1 MKQVLPLTPLAGLY
15 SYADTDWYSR
25 AIASTEKDGAYID
38 EQGTIIL
45 RWTQADCSTPCLTL
59 IPAGGCKPEASEE
72 TQPPVVGNPP
82 EVLLETQRIW
92 ADALKHIAP

>member
-15 SYADTDWYSR
+15 SYADT
-25 AIASTEKDGAYID
+25 
-38 EQGTIIL
+38 
-45 RWTQADCSTPCLTL
+45 DCSTPCLTL